1 MKKKY
6 KWSIASILIIVAMLF
21 GACAAPVADT
31 SEADAKIAAL
41 EAQLAEAAEAGISAE
56 ELAELQDQLTAA
68 QDAAT
73 MEEAPSWAPLTMED
87 FTSADIDWQGPAKN
101 GPAEG
106 IVLHVA
112 VLSHPYINA
121 LRPYVPLFEELTG
134 IEVAYDI
141 LPVEEFWV
149 KTAAD
154 MAGGTGFYDLV
165 MTGTEFEW
173 GWDEAGWLYDLN
185 DFIYDP
191 ALTDLEWYDL
201 DDFYPYDLTAHQ
213 WSGEYGIGEY
223 GKGRQNAIPVNSE
236 PLMLMCNKAIL
247 ENAGLPGPPTTWVEW
262 AEYAEAMTG
271 DGNFGVVQR
280 GARDYSLMY
289 GYAPGFFAYSDRDL
303 DDDLKPVFNCAACA
317 EYTQLYGDTLRLYG
331 PPGQTNIGWDG
342 VIANMISGTVG
353 CTVDDMA
360 FVGDNYE
367 NPEASQVV
375 GKMVYA
381 NPPAGPTG
389 EIKIPVW
396 QWSWSINSATSRPE
410 AAWLFMQWATSSPV
424 MTVASVQQRSMLP
437 VRKSVWES
445 PEIVEIT
452 KDWGNFREAIDA
464 SRPYWGNFYTVQPNM
479 VAMTSP
485 WVVAIQEV
493 ILGEKDAQTALN
505 DAAVAAEK
513 ILADAGM
520 YDE

>member
-1 MKKKY
+1 MKKNY
-6 KWSIASILIIVAMLF
+6 KWSIISILIIAAMAV
-21 GACAAPVADT
+21 GACAAPAEDT
-31 SEADAKIAAL
+31 SSADRIAEL
-41 EAQLAEAAEAGISAE
+41 EAQLASAE
-56 ELAELQDQLTAA
+56 EGDVSEAELADLEEALAAA
-68 QDAAT
+68 QDAAA
-73 MEEAPSWAPLTMED
+73 MEDAPSWAPLTMED
-87 FTSADIDWQGPAKN
+87 FTSANIDWQGPAKN

-106 IVLHVA
+106 ITLHVA

-134 IEVAYDI
+134 VEVAYDI

-154 MAGGTGFYDLV
+154 LAGNTGFYDLV

-191 ALTDLEWYDL
+191 ELTDLAWYDL

-236 PLMLMCNKAIL
+236 PLMLMCNKEIL
-247 ENAGLPGPPTTWVEW
+247 ENAGLPGPPTTWEEW

-271 DGNFGVVQR
+271 DGNYGVVQR

-303 DDDLKPVFNCAACA
+303 DENLKPVFNCEACA

-367 NPEASQVV
+367 NPDASQVV
-375 GKMVYA
+375 GKMVYG

-410 AAWLFMQWATSSPV
+410 AAWLQFVNQCG
-424 MTVASVQQRSMLP
+424 
-437 VRKSVWES
+437 K
-445 PEIVEIT
+445 
-452 KDWGNFREAIDA
+452 
-464 SRPYWGNFYTVQPNM
+464 
-479 VAMTSP
+479 
-485 WVVAIQEV
+485 
-493 ILGEKDAQTALN
+493 AL
-505 DAAVAAEK
+505 K
-513 ILADAGM
+513 
-520 YDE
+520 